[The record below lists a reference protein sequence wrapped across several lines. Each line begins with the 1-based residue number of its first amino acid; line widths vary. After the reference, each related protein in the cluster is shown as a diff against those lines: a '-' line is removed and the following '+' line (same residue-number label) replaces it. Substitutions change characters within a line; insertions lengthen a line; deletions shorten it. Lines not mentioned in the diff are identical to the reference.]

1 MKPAPYNIVSTDKCS
16 HPFRP
21 QKSYHRSG
29 SSMQIGNPNVC
40 SPRPSYS
47 QGSLLAPRVMS
58 RDPISYMYRKAAQD
72 IANLC
77 RHGSPDGVSSPVDA
91 PVEEEGEGVEADV
104 EHCRRQD
111 EKEQESSMTERVR
124 TTDDDQREVSMFV
137 CTKLIGQ

>member
-1 MKPAPYNIVSTDKCS
+1 
-16 HPFRP
+16 
-21 QKSYHRSG
+21 
-29 SSMQIGNPNVC
+29 
-40 SPRPSYS
+40 
-47 QGSLLAPRVMS
+47 MS
-58 RDPISYMYRKAAQD
+58 RDPISYMYRKGGQD